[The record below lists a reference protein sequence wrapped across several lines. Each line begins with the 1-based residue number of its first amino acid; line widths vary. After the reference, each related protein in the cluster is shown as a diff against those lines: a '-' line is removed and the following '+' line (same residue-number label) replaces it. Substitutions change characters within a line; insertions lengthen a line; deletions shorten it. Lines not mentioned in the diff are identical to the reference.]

1 VLAFKNMTQNETKIS
16 GSASILNNTPLAIGI
31 LLLFD
36 SMHLIWARSLNHSLH
51 PIAASFWVLGFATV
65 EIAIFLI
72 ATRQADLTVFKE
84 NFRFFITIGLLV
96 AIATSMNYTAVH
108 YVDAGTASMLS
119 RSSTIFAI
127 AFGVIWLKDR
137 LTLLQ
142 WIGAIIALGGV
153 LIISFQ
159 PVRSFQIGALLVL
172 GSAFAYALH
181 AAIVK
186 KYGGEIDFANF
197 MLFRVGTIA
206 FVLFLF
212 LIGVPIVSA
221 EPIHFLPNGFEWIA
235 LLIVATVD
243 VVFSRVFFY
252 WSLRKIELSF
262 HSIFLVLAPVVTIL
276 WSYLF
281 FGETP
286 NLQTYIGG
294 AIVILGIFVVNWE
307 RIRLRIQG

>member
-1 VLAFKNMTQNETKIS
+1 MLAFKNMTQNETKIS

>member
-1 VLAFKNMTQNETKIS
+1 MTQNELKTS
-16 GSASILNNTPLAIGI
+16 GSSALLNNTPFAIGMV
-31 LLLFD
+31 LLFD
-36 SMHLIWARSLNHSLH
+36 SLHLIWARSLNNSLH
-51 PIAASFWVLGFATV
+51 PIASSFWVLGFAAV

-72 ATRQADLTVFKE
+72 IRREVDFNVFKE
-84 NFRFFITIGLLV
+84 HAWFFLTIGILV
-96 AIATSMNYTAVH
+96 AIATSMNYTAVN

-127 AFGVIWLKDR
+127 AFGIIWLKDH
-137 LTLLQ
+137 LTTLE
-142 WIGAIIALGGV
+142 WIGAAIALIGV
-153 LIISFQ
+153 LTISFQ

-172 GSAFAYALH
+172 GSAFAYSLH

-186 KYGGEIDFANF
+186 KYGGEMDFANF

-206 FVLFLF
+206 VILLFFVV
-212 LIGVPIVSA
+212 GAPVVTGNPIRFFPV
-221 EPIHFLPNGFEWIA
+221 GFEWIA
-235 LLIVATVD
+235 LIIVGTFD
-243 VVFSRVFFY
+243 VVLSRVFYY

-294 AIVILGIFVVNWE
+294 AVVIFGIFVVNWE
-307 RIRLRIQG
+307 RIRMRMQGQPA

>member
-1 VLAFKNMTQNETKIS
+1 MTQNETKIS